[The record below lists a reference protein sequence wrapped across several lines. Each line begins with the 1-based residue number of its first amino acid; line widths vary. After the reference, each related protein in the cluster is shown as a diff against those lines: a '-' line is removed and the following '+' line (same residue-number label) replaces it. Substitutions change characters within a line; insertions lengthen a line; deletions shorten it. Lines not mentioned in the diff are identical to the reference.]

1 MKYAT
6 TLIIVAGLAFLAGEQ
21 FASRGNAEA
30 IARADSLQ
38 VVLHGE
44 FARSAQLAKVDTARQ
59 DTLRQYAALTRR
71 LEARRPV
78 VQSRVDT
85 LLIGIADEGY
95 RDSLTVAVNAERAV
109 SDSTIRV
116 QQAAIVLL
124 RDGLT
129 EAQGERDR
137 YRVLAQDY
145 NTRLQIAV
153 RQPGPHSR
161 WVDAGLAAAGFL
173 AGHLLK

>member
-44 FARSAQLAKVDTARQ
+44 IARSAQLAQRDTARQ
-59 DTLRQYAALTRR
+59 DTLRQYVQTIRR
-71 LEARRPV
+71 LQMTQPV
-78 VQSRVDT
+78 VRTRTDT
-85 LLIGIADEGY
+85 LLVGIQDEGY

-116 QQAAIVLL
+116 QQAAIVRL
-124 RDGLT
+124 RDGLA